1 VIVEFTVEGP
11 PLTWKRTN
19 AYAGKRITPKAQR
32 AYQALVR
39 HVATLHRPAGW
50 PMEARYRL
58 HVVAFRARDAGD
70 WDNYAKNVSD
80 ALQGALYF
88 DDRRIVDGRCT
99 LEIDR
104 ERPRVEVTVE
114 AL

>member
-1 VIVEFTVEGP
+1 
-11 PLTWKRTN
+11 
-19 AYAGKRITPKAQR
+19 
-32 AYQALVR
+32 
-39 HVATLHRPAGW
+39 
-50 PMEARYRL
+50 
-58 HVVAFRARDAGD
+58 
-70 WDNYAKNVSD
+70 
-80 ALQGALYF
+80 LQGALYF